1 MEFIP
6 SSFEPQSK
14 TSFVRSTVSG
24 PRHRHS
30 KREQILAPRAELT
43 LMSAVR
49 SSPQAEHGG
58 SAYMAQTTA
67 RTRERYTILPLLL
80 ALPSRGFPCQ
90 KLGLSQVHSQMPS
103 ALPECGARASL
114 SVCTP
119 GTVPWHPRARELH
132 HGPTS
137 SQGILPS
144 GRWRAAGKGGS
155 ASWVGS
161 LKDEVAWR
169 ARRVLCQLKGHEL

>member
-6 SSFEPQSK
+6 SSYEPQSK
-14 TSFVRSTVSG
+14 TSFVPSTVSG

-49 SSPQAEHGG
+49 SSTQAEHGG
-58 SAYMAQTTA
+58 SSYMVQTTA
-67 RTRERYTILPLLL
+67 RTPFCPCSWHY
-80 ALPSRGFPCQ
+80 PSRGSPCQ
-90 KLGLSQVHSQMPS
+90 KLGLSQAHSQTPS

-144 GRWRAAGKGGS
+144 GRWRAVGKGGS

-169 ARRVLCQLKGHEL
+169 ARRVLCHLKGHEL